1 MSHTF
6 LGGGGVNEGYGL
18 WSIYGKT
25 RFGRRPFC
33 LCRLAGLSYE
43 FGMSSKKKYLE

>member
-6 LGGGGVNEGYGL
+6 LGGGVHEGYGL

-25 RFGRRPFC
+25 RFGRWPFC
-33 LCRLAGLSYE
+33 LCKLAGLSYE

>member
-1 MSHTF
+1 MFHTF
-6 LGGGGVNEGYGL
+6 LGGGVHEGYGL

-33 LCRLAGLSYE
+33 LCKLAGLSYE